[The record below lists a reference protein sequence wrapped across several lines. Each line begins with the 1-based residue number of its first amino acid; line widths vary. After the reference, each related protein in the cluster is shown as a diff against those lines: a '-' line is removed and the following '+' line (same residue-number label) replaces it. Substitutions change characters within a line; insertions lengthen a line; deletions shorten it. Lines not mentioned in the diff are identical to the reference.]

1 MEKRISATRA
11 VRDFSEVLNT
21 IKFKG
26 VHYIIERGGK
36 AVASMKPIDEK
47 ADYKTLGELKGLLK
61 KLPRLDE
68 ELDAFAADLEDI
80 LDTSVLIEAERQKAE
95 IDKLTENR
103 EEEIFGISVITVAEL
118 LHGLH
123 RADSTKRRLKR
134 SAYVEKIIELFPI
147 YAFETSIARI
157 YAELWSDLSKK
168 GIQIGAH
175 DLIIGS
181 TALSLGFSVAT
192 RNMRHFERL
201 EGLKIEI
208 LTLQE

>member
-1 MEKRISATRA
+1 M
-11 VRDFSEVLNT
+11 
-21 IKFKG
+21 G
-26 VHYIIERGGK
+26 V
-36 AVASMKPIDEK
+36 
-47 ADYKTLGELKGLLK
+47 
-61 KLPRLDE
+61 
-68 ELDAFAADLEDI
+68 I
-80 LDTSVLIEAERQKAE
+80 LDTSVLIEAERRKAE
-95 IDKLTENR
+95 IDRLTENR

-147 YAFETSIARI
+147 YVFETSIARI
-157 YAELWSDLSKK
+157 YAALWSDLSKK

-192 RNMRHFERL
+192 RNMRHFERI

>member
-1 MEKRISATRA
+1 M
-11 VRDFSEVLNT
+11 
-21 IKFKG
+21 G
-26 VHYIIERGGK
+26 V
-36 AVASMKPIDEK
+36 
-47 ADYKTLGELKGLLK
+47 
-61 KLPRLDE
+61 
-68 ELDAFAADLEDI
+68 I
-80 LDTSVLIEAERQKAE
+80 LDTSVLIEAERRKAE
-95 IDKLTENR
+95 IDKLTEDR

-192 RNMRHFERL
+192 RNMRHFARI

>member
-1 MEKRISATRA
+1 M
-11 VRDFSEVLNT
+11 
-21 IKFKG
+21 G
-26 VHYIIERGGK
+26 V
-36 AVASMKPIDEK
+36 
-47 ADYKTLGELKGLLK
+47 
-61 KLPRLDE
+61 
-68 ELDAFAADLEDI
+68 I

-95 IDKLTENR
+95 IDKFTENR
-103 EEEIFGISVITVAEL
+103 EEEIFGISVVTVAEL

-147 YAFETSIARI
+147 YVFETSIARI
-157 YAELWSDLSKK
+157 YAELSSDLSKK

-192 RNMRHFERL
+192 CNMRHFERI

-208 LTLQE
+208 LTLQ